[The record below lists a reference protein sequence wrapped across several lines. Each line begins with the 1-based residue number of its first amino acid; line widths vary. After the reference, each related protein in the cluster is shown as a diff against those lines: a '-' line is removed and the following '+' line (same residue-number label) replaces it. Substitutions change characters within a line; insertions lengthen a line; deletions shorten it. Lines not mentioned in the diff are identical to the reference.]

1 MLQIEELK
9 MIEMLDKDL
18 NLNVVSIQTLRILLL
33 EFSYLVVK
41 SLSLSLYYFLLK
53 LISIG
58 KTVHKSLPE
67 GTGYAAL

>member
-1 MLQIEELK
+1 